1 VNFGA
6 RKLNFQVGT
15 KKIVITD
22 KMIKVALILSTGKLY
37 TDETKASSPNG
48 NNAIEKILMFLSLF
62 STNVLGIRRLKTF

>member
-1 VNFGA
+1 MNFGA